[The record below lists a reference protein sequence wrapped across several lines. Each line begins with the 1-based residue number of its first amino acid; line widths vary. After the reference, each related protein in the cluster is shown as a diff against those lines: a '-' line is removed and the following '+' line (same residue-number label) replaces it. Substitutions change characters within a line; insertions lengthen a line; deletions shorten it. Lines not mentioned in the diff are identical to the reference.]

1 MLNLFCRKNLLY
13 LRQNILKISVESIE
27 DKISSYIKRKP
38 KGELLFAEDFI
49 AFADTKRIN
58 KALERLHDQ
67 GQLARVA
74 MGIYTRPKEDP
85 IVGKVLP
92 TVEHVA
98 RAIAKRDKARIIPT
112 GTQALYQLG
121 LTNQMPINVVFYTDA
136 SDRKIQIGKRKITFK
151 KGVARNLS
159 YKGKL
164 SMLAVQAMKSIGK
177 DQITTEEIELI
188 RERIKEEDPK
198 LLQHDLRLAPAW
210 IRVLLNSKTQDHA

>member
-1 MLNLFCRKNLLY
+1 ME
-13 LRQNILKISVESIE
+13 SVEN
-27 DKISSYIKRKP
+27 KIISYIKRKP

-67 GQLARVA
+67 KQLTRVA

-85 IVGKVLP
+85 IIGKVLP
-92 TVEHVA
+92 TVEQVA

-112 GTQALYQLG
+112 GAQALYQLG
-121 LTNQMPINVVFYTDA
+121 LTNQVPMNVVFYTDA
-136 SDRKIQIGKRKITFK
+136 SDRKIQVGKRKITFK
-151 KGVARNLS
+151 KGAARNLS

-164 SMLAVQAMKSIGK
+164 STLAIQAMKSIGK
-177 DQITTEEIELI
+177 DKIRPEEIELI
-188 RERIKEEDPK
+188 QNRIKEEDPK

-210 IRVLLNSKTQDHA
+210 IRILLQSKISDHD